1 MGPLVKGNVLFKH
14 GEVLWRTSGV
24 MQESELLA
32 SYARKGMVQEINFLG
47 NIKNDKLKKNDFLT
61 RLIYVKLHPK
71 RYNLLRLVV
80 FYIRND
86 VISKFISNFASE
98 RI

>member
-1 MGPLVKGNVLFKH
+1 MNDTCKLTILGTGDAFLFACVRKFN
-14 GEVLWRTSGV
+14 ETKAEKLRKTTS
-24 MQESELLA
+24 
-32 SYARKGMVQEINFLG
+32 
-47 NIKNDKLKKNDFLT
+47 LKIEFLT
-61 RLIYVKLHPK
+61 RLTYVKLHQK

-80 FYIRND
+80 LYIRND

>member
-24 MQESELLA
+24 MHESELLA

-47 NIKNDKLKKNDFLT
+47 TPLVYVDVNKYYIELKCGRGT
-61 RLIYVKLHPK
+61 YAVI
-71 RYNLLRLVV
+71 V
-80 FYIRND
+80 F
-86 VISKFISNFASE
+86 E
-98 RI
+98 